1 MTGPPDAATYSEVMA
16 SPQEHRLDPTQ
27 LPKEFQVALSQIT
40 AARLRPE
47 VTIEEMPAPQRIAPY
62 ATAMSAEVVVG
73 DDEVAGGR
81 LVVLHDPRGNDAWGG
96 DFRCVAYVRAEVE
109 PSMASDDMLAAVG
122 WSWLV
127 EALASEGAQYIA
139 PSGTVTC
146 VNSASF
152 GALAKEDP
160 DAQIEIRASWTPTD
174 SLTAHVQAWANVMC
188 EAAGLPPVPEGVAV
202 LPRSGNRKR

>member
-1 MTGPPDAATYSEVMA
+1 MA

-47 VTIEEMPAPQRIAPY
+47 VTIDEMPAPQRIAPY

-73 DDEVAGGR
+73 DDEVASGR

-139 PSGTVTC
+139 PSGLTQDTPGI
-146 VNSASF
+146 SF
-152 GALAKEDP
+152 SISQAILRCSYKRPPGR
-160 DAQIEIRASWTPTD
+160 IR
-174 SLTAHVQAWANVMC
+174 SLMD
-188 EAAGLPPVPEGVAV
+188 
-202 LPRSGNRKR
+202 